1 MKYIHTFESFINEGD
16 EAPENGTAKTITS
29 ALGAKM
35 GRLVVSGS
43 DVEKKKQDI
52 LNIIAKADP
61 SAKVNY
67 FDATKKIVGTF
78 AVAKLKVIDKEL
90 KNAKISVVTEI
101 KNPTLK

>member
-1 MKYIHTFESFINEGD
+1 MQLHTFESFLIENL

-35 GRLVVSGS
+35 GRLVVSGGE
-43 DVEKKKQDI
+43 VEKKKDVILDI
-52 LNIIAKADP
+52 ILKADP
-61 SAKVNY
+61 SSKVNY

-90 KNAKISVVTEI
+90 KNAKISVTTEI